1 MIGQRGDQD
10 HDHPRTAI
18 VKEPLASDLV
28 GAFRRALVRK
38 SMSASPGVDRW
49 QPHRAHVAGECPPA
63 LFRTAVVD
71 VRRAGRG
78 RGHESRVFE
87 PAGPDKLGSCSRTS
101 AGRGAHM
108 RSAVTPPTGVALALK
123 LHALALV
130 QLLESCTLD
139 AGRVEE
145 QLLAALVPD
154 ESEAPISNKAR
165 DRAGYRHVCAVPSL
179 SPIGGRPSLPAGRCW
194 RTSVPHDA

>member
-1 MIGQRGDQD
+1 MSRASARQRFF
-10 HDHPRTAI
+10 
-18 VKEPLASDLV
+18 EPPSSTCDVPAEV
-28 GAFRRALVRK
+28 VAMRA
-38 SMSASPGVDRW
+38 
-49 QPHRAHVAGECPPA
+49 A
-63 LFRTAVVD
+63 LLNP
-71 VRRAGRG
+71 RG
-78 RGHESRVFE
+78 RTN
-87 PAGPDKLGSCSRTS
+87 LGSCSRTS

-194 RTSVPHDA
+194 RTSVPH